1 MKTRTDTI
9 ARTIILA
16 LVLINAAL
24 KMLGMTPIELDD
36 NVIYEAV
43 TVISMIVVPIW
54 TWWKNNS
61 FTIEAK
67 KADEILKIMREE
79 GIPAVEQLLDMYKN
93 GFRL

>member
-16 LVLINAAL
+16 LVLINAVL

>member
-16 LVLINAAL
+16 IVLINAVL
-24 KMLGMTPIELDD
+24 RIVGISPIELDE
-36 NVIYEAV
+36 NNIYTAV
-43 TVISMIVVPIW
+43 TAISMVVVPIW

-67 KADEILKIMREE
+67 KADEILKIMRED

-93 GFRL
+93 GFRA